1 MSSTPG
7 VYGFP
12 VVDGVDVAA
21 EEVTAFDV
29 VKTLAAVPADLQPA
43 NRIAAAINIVNILN
57 NLIFITVSSSIYTAL
72 H

>member
-7 VYGFP
+7 VNGFP

-43 NRIAAAINIVNILN
+43 NRITAAINIVNILN
-57 NLIFITVSSSIYTAL
+57 NLIFIAVSSSIYTAL